1 MNKKP
6 LLIIFLTVFVD
17 LVGFGIVI
25 PLSPY
30 LARQYGA
37 TAFEVGLLL
46 AIYSGMQFLFS
57 PFWGGLSDR
66 FGRRPILL
74 MSIIM
79 TALANLLFFFA
90 NSLTLLYVS
99 RALAGA
105 FSANIATAAAFI
117 ADVTDEKDRSKN
129 MGLIGAAFGLGFVLG
144 PAIGGVAAKVSGH
157 FPAIIASIIGAVNFV
172 AAFFML
178 PESLS
183 PDRRGKRE
191 RKSRVRNISEKIA
204 RPVVGTLLGSNF
216 VVTFAMASM
225 EATLFLFVADK
236 FQWTMQKA
244 SYGFAFVGLCI
255 AFTQGYLVR
264 KLLPRYGERKMLFW
278 GVLMFSSSFVLIGLT
293 SSIWILAVAMV
304 LLALGNG
311 LLMPALTGS
320 LSLLSTPQEQGEVM
334 GVNQSLSAL
343 ARIFGPPIGGLFYAR
358 LSMASPFYFSA
369 LLGYLALSLI
379 WVNRARLPEFKEKA
393 PAT

>member
-25 PLSPY
+25 PMSPY
-30 LARQYGA
+30 LARTYGA

-46 AIYSGMQFLFS
+46 AIYSAMQFFFS
-57 PFWGGLSDR
+57 PVWGGLSDR

-79 TALANLLFFFA
+79 TAASNLLFFYA
-90 NSLTLLYVS
+90 NSLLLLFVS

-105 FSANIATAAAFI
+105 FSANIATSAAFI
-117 ADVTDEKDRSKN
+117 ADVTDEKSRSKN

-144 PAIGGVAAKVSGH
+144 PAIGGVAAKISEH
-157 FPAIIASIIGAVNFV
+157 FPALIASLIGVANFT
-172 AAFFML
+172 AAYFLL
-178 PESLS
+178 PESLA
-183 PDRRGKRE
+183 PEKRGKRE
-191 RKSRVRNISEKIA
+191 RKSRFRSISEKIL
-204 RPVVGTLLGSNF
+204 RPVIGTLLGSNF

-225 EATLFLFVADK
+225 EATLFLFVQDK
-236 FQWTMQKA
+236 YQWTMQKA

-264 KLLPRYGERKMLFW
+264 KLLPKYGERAMLLA
-278 GVLMFSSSFVLIGLT
+278 GVLMFSSSFVLIGL
-293 SSIWILAVAMV
+293 SESIWLLAVAMV
-304 LLALGNG
+304 LLALGDG
-311 LLMPALTGS
+311 FIMPALTGS
-320 LSLLSTPQEQGEVM
+320 LSLLSSAQEQGEVM

-369 LLGYLALSLI
+369 LLGYLAMSLI
-379 WVNRARLPEFKEKA
+379 WLNRGKLPAYKEKVA
-393 PAT
+393 